1 MLLVGAR
8 FDILSSSLTSIEG
21 LREHQEGRRRIVQ
34 MEETVAKIEN
44 LAASK
49 YRNGNYSETVELLR
63 RALRMREE
71 TAGHEIEKDEET
83 LKSMTN
89 LAGVYCMK

>member
-1 MLLVGAR
+1 M
-8 FDILSSSLTSIEG
+8 D
-21 LREHQEGRRRIVQ
+21 
-34 MEETVAKIEN
+34 ETVAKIEN

-49 YRNGNYSETVELLR
+49 YKNGNYSETVELLR

-89 LAGVYCMK
+89 LAGVNCDNMK

>member
-1 MLLVGAR
+1 
-8 FDILSSSLTSIEG
+8 
-21 LREHQEGRRRIVQ
+21 

-49 YRNGNYSETVELLR
+49 YRNGNYSETVELLK
-63 RALRMREE
+63 RAIRMREE
-71 TAGHEIEKDEET
+71 TGSHEIEKDEGT

-89 LAGVYCMK
+89 LAGVNCDKMQ